1 MKKNKKILIG
11 MLALISVLIILPFFI
26 PIRTYLNEAEKLA
39 SDQLGVPVSISSGHL
54 MLFPSPRVV
63 IDGLSVGNDDELKV
77 EQLAVI
83 PSLSTVFSETRVVD
97 ISVTRP
103 TVKKAAVVILSA
115 LLDKNQEET
124 SEPSTVVNV
133 RHVAVDALTLDWP
146 DMKLP
151 ALNLE
156 VNLTNANQLDSAK
169 LETLDATLV
178 ANITPEA
185 GAHLISVRAKK
196 WTLPAGLPLFID
208 SAELDM
214 HLKADRL
221 EIPRVDVALYGGK
234 ITANLNVFWSK
245 NWRTSGHVN
254 IENLAVKEPS
264 RLVSRAV
271 YLSGDLS
278 GNGRFSGSAKDV
290 SALADYLNAD
300 FKFTVNHG
308 VLHGLDLIKV
318 ASLLTKQTAGGQT
331 AFDEFSGTLNAKGKQ
346 YYLSHLK
353 MTSGL
358 LSGTGQVKINANKEL
373 DGTGEIELKRSVSL
387 VAIPL
392 DVSGTVDNPVVLPS
406 KAAIAGAVAGTAIL
420 GPGVGTSVGIKAAGA
435 LDKLKGLFQND

>member
-11 MLALISVLIILPFFI
+11 ILALISVLIILPFFI

-39 SDQLGVPVSISSGHL
+39 GDKLGVPVSISSGRL
-54 MLFPSPRVV
+54 VLFPSPRVV
-63 IDGLSVGNDDELKV
+63 IDGLNVGKDGELKV

-83 PSLSTVFSETRVVD
+83 PSLSTIFSETRVVD
-97 ISVTRP
+97 IKVTKP
-103 TVKKAAVVILSA
+103 IVKKAAVNILSA
-115 LLDKNQEET
+115 LLDKHPEAA
-124 SEPSTVVNV
+124 SEPNAINIQ
-133 RHVAVDALTLDWP
+133 HIAVDGLALDWP

-151 ALNLE
+151 ELNLE
-156 VNLTNANQLDSAK
+156 INLTNANQLDSAK

-196 WTLPAGLPLFID
+196 WTLPVGLPLFID

-221 EIPRVDVALYGGK
+221 EVPRVDVALYGGK
-234 ITANLNVFWSK
+234 ITANLNVFWNK
-245 NWRTSGHVN
+245 YWRTSGHVD
-254 IENLAVKEPS
+254 IENLSVKEPS

-278 GNGRFSGSAKDV
+278 GNGRFSGSAKDA
-290 SALADYLNAD
+290 SELADHLNTD

-318 ASLLTKQTAGGQT
+318 ASLLTKQTVGGQT

-346 YYLSHLK
+346 YYLSNLK

-373 DGTGEIELKRSVSL
+373 DGSGEIELKRSVSL

-420 GPGVGTSVGIKAAGA
+420 GPGVGTSLGIKAAGA
-435 LDKLKGLFQND
+435 LDKLKGLFQDD